1 VSLPLSRR
9 AALGGMAAVFAASG
23 ARPVMAKRAHRPLGL
38 ADITLRKELA
48 ADYAGTLKRI
58 AEMGYSHFGFR
69 LSDYAP
75 VSSEPAPAAKAQM
88 LRDTGLQMGPVRL
101 NPVGKN
107 PDKEIETAAEIGASI
122 IALTAARPFIAGGN
136 LGTTTRA
143 DFDAWLPDLIE
154 LDGKCRKA
162 GLRFAY
168 HNHWWDH
175 LPLDGESPW
184 DIVAARTDVAFE
196 LDCAWAWLG
205 GVAPFQLA
213 RRHADRITSMH
224 FKDVDPSRGSNTFQ
238 QLVAPGE
245 GALDYGAL
253 LPNLDLVTDAVGY
266 VEVDAP
272 ADGMAAAAGAARFL
286 GDVRSKWHG

>member
-1 VSLPLSRR
+1 VSLPLTRR
-9 AALGGMAAVFAASG
+9 AALGGIAAIVTAVG
-23 ARPVMAKRAHRPLGL
+23 AQPAMAKWTPRPLGL
-38 ADITLRKELA
+38 ADIILRKELA
-48 ADYAGTLKRI
+48 ADYAGTLKRV
-58 AEMGYSHFGFR
+58 AAMGYSHFGFR

-75 VSSEPAPAAKAQM
+75 DSSEPTPAAKAAM
-88 LRDTGLQMGPVRL
+88 LQDAGLMMGPVRL

-107 PDKEIETAAEIGASI
+107 PDKEIESAAGIGATI

-162 GLRFAY
+162 GLQLAY

-175 LPLDGESPW
+175 RELDGESPW
-184 DIVAARTDVAFE
+184 DIVASRSDVAFE

-205 GVAPFQLA
+205 GVAPFDLA
-213 RRHADRITSMH
+213 KRYADRIVSMH
-224 FKDVDPSRGSNTFQ
+224 FKDVDPSRGSNMFQ

-245 GALDYGAL
+245 GALDYAAL
-253 LPNLDLVTDAVGY
+253 LPNLDLVTRAIGY

-272 ADGMAAAAGAARFL
+272 ADGLAAAAGAARFL
-286 GDVRSKWHG
+286 SDVRSKWHG

>member
-1 VSLPLSRR
+1 VSLPLTRR
-9 AALGGMAAVFAASG
+9 AVLGGIGAVVLSAG
-23 ARPVMAKRAHRPLGL
+23 AQPAPAKRAPRPLGL

-48 ADYAGTLKRI
+48 ADYAGTLKRV
-58 AEMGYSHFGFR
+58 AAMGYSHFGFR

-88 LRDTGLQMGPVRL
+88 LRDTGLKMGPVRL

-107 PDKEIETAAEIGASI
+107 PEKEIESAAEIGATI

-162 GLRFAY
+162 GLTLAY

-175 LPLDGESPW
+175 RELDGESPW
-184 DIVAARTDVAFE
+184 DIVASRSDVAFE

-205 GVAPFQLA
+205 GVAPFDLTK
-213 RRHADRITSMH
+213 RHADRITSMH
-224 FKDVDPSRGSNTFQ
+224 FKDVDPSRGTNMHQ

-245 GALDYGAL
+245 GVLDYAAL
-253 LPNLDLVTDAVGY
+253 LPNLDLVTDAIGY

-272 ADGMAAAAGAARFL
+272 ADGMAAAAGAAGFL
-286 GDVRSKWHG
+286 GDVRSRWHG